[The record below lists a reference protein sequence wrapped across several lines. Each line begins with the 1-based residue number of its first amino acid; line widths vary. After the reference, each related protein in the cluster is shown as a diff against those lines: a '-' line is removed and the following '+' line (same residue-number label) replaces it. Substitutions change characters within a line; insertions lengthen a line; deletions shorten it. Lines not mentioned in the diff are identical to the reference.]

1 MLFFPMTNQATRRL
15 FNGILLFFILCCA
28 HTAVCAADSAMDTML
43 HTTTSYFKPVQGK
56 IFAVEGK
63 RVVLTI
69 GAKDSVKAGMRF
81 QILREEA
88 PFRHPVTK
96 EPLGKLES
104 LVGKLQVREASGD
117 ASTGEIIEGD
127 AKEGDTIRIS
137 EIKINLLFCQSRDT
151 DWQLAEFYYRKLKDT
166 GRFQIIDTALE
177 TDKPEEILVEARRLH
192 ADVALHLT
200 MKKAEAET
208 FLIQNLY
215 WVSDGL
221 KFGAMETKVDQAL
234 AKELAFGEEFFTLE
248 KHQPLTQFEVPTSA
262 RFLIMCDVDGDR
274 NKELIFSTGRDL
286 IVYALDRDLHPALGG
301 VTIKGSMQDNHIW
314 IDSTDLNKNNKD
326 EIIIT
331 SMKGEDI
338 ISSVYEYDGKEFTL
352 IYQDNVFMRKMG
364 DKLIAQSY
372 SRNLGF
378 DGEVFYLQWEG
389 VLKKGDALKLP
400 GDVNIYDFVFFE
412 DPKAGRLLLAYDENG
427 YLNVYDENAMR
438 LWRSKTSAGDFLT
451 TFKKNAPS
459 VMVDRGGWSVKDRL
473 IFKQKDILY
482 VKRIPFFDIVKG
494 FGYKKSQIRSLQWNG
509 YSMEES
515 IVIDGVDGTILD
527 YAVTSDNIF
536 VLASPLFGIRAGNIL
551 KGESPVKK
559 ELYIYPLKGM

>member
-1 MLFFPMTNQATRRL
+1 MTTQATRRL

-43 HTTTSYFKPVQGK
+43 NATTSYFKPVQGK

-104 LVGKLQVREASGD
+104 LVGKLQVKEASGD
-117 ASTGEIIEGD
+117 STTGEIIEGN

-177 TDKPEEILVEARRLH
+177 TNKPEEILEEARRLH
-192 ADVALHLT
+192 ADVVLHLT

-208 FLIQNLY
+208 FLIQDLY

-221 KFGAMETKVDQAL
+221 KFGAMETKVDTAL
-234 AKELAFGEEFFTLE
+234 AKELAFGEKFLTLE

-262 RFLIMCDVDGDR
+262 NLLIMCDVDGDR
-274 NKELIFSTGRDL
+274 KKELIFSTGRDL
-286 IVYALDRDLHPALGG
+286 IVYALDRDLNPALGG
-301 VTIKGSMQDNHIW
+301 ITIKGSVNDHHIW
-314 IDSTDLNKNNKD
+314 IDSTDLNKNDKD

-451 TFKKNAPS
+451 TFRKNAPS

-515 IVIDGVDGTILD
+515 VVVDGVDGTILD